1 MNERNSRTELDEP
14 VELTGTESLNEQ
26 TESKVVLAENAPTS
40 KTPCQKAYVD
50 SQHTPSHYPKA
61 YVVVR
66 IHNGQ
71 KELIE
76 VYDTQKDAEQCCAI
90 MNDRH
95 GRVRYV
101 DECHVEVVNKSE
113 TMIDD
118 SRPTVRKMT
127 VKVTMKKNRT
137 SQNGADDE
145 QQNRSDGNVRISDRF
160 RFELKQLEGYDDGL
174 IYFAGRKPKIE
185 KNGRVWTVQIYTDR
199 TWRHEIYDEVMK
211 VIEDEL
217 KKEDEGDGKKE

>member
-1 MNERNSRTELDEP
+1 MNEFD
-14 VELTGTESLNEQ
+14 
-26 TESKVVLAENAPTS
+26 K
-40 KTPCQKAYVD
+40 KMPCQKAYVL
-50 SQHTPSHYPKA
+50 
-61 YVVVR
+61 VR

-76 VYDTQKDAEQCCAI
+76 VYDTERDAEISCAI

-95 GRVRYV
+95 GKFRYV

-118 SRPTVRKMT
+118 SRQTVRKMT
-127 VKVTMKKNRT
+127 VRVTMKKNRI

-145 QQNRSDGNVRISDRF
+145 QQNRSDGNVRITDRF
-160 RFELKQLEGYDDGL
+160 RFELKLLEGYDDGL
-174 IYFAGRKPKIE
+174 IYFAGRKPRIE

-211 VIEDEL
+211 VVEEEL
-217 KKEDEGDGKKE
+217 KKEDEVDSGKA